1 MIIDGQQEGLFIGG
15 RPPLVDG
22 RIMLPEF
29 TETRA
34 FPATVGFGTRFG
46 LADEVWEMHSDKGG
60 DRLTMALETEAA
72 GQFIGD
78 QLKVGRLL
86 QRDKIFEELAGFR
99 RPIWPVATSGEL
111 GAEPGAVL

>member
-1 MIIDGQQEGLFIGG
+1 MIIDGQQEGLLSGS

-22 RIMLPEF
+22 RIVLPEF

-34 FPATVGFGTRFG
+34 FPATAGFRARLG
-46 LADEVWEMHSDKGG
+46 LTDELGKLRADKGG
-60 DRLTMALETEAA
+60 DRLTMTLETEANFK
-72 GQFIGD
+72 FIGG

-86 QRDKIFEELAGFR
+86 QRYKIFEELAGLG

-111 GAEPGAVL
+111 GAETGAVL